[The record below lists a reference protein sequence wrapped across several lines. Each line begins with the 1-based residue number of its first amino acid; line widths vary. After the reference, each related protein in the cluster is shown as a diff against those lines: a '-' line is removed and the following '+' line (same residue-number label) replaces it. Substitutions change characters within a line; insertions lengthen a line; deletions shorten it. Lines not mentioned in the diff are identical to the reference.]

1 MAGAG
6 YKLFNTGDVLTAAQV
21 NTYLQEQAV
30 MRFAT
35 TTARTTALSG
45 VLSEGMVTYID
56 ATDSLEFYN
65 GSAWVAVNTTAG
77 DITGITTGA
86 TSGLTGGVT
95 SGTADL
101 KLNTTAKGGLL
112 VGTGSGT
119 VNELSVGTNN
129 QVLTV
134 DSTTAT
140 GLKWAAA
147 SGGTS
152 TFVGCSVQKT
162 TDQSVSSGTATLL
175 TWDSEN
181 FDTDNFHSNVSNT
194 SRFTIPSGKGGYY
207 LVSGSIQW
215 DANANGIRQVQLFK
229 NGTKVNESLG
239 GGSVSSAN
247 RSAVSFSFVVNVVAT
262 DYIELYGRQ
271 DSGSSLNVLSGTIS
285 STAQITYLGA

>member
-35 TTARTTALSG
+35 TAARTTALSG
-45 VLSEGMVTYID
+45 VLAEGMVTYID

-101 KLNTTAKGGLL
+101 KFNTTAKGGLL

-119 VNELSVGTNN
+119 VSELAVGSNT
-129 QVLTV
+129 QVLTA

-147 SGGTS
+147 GSSFKGVLCTKS
-152 TFVGCSVQKT
+152 AS
-162 TDQSVSSGTATLL
+162 QSISNATWTAITYD
-175 TWDSEN
+175 TEVY
-181 FDTDNFHSNVSNT
+181 DTDNFHSTSSNT
-194 SRFTIPSGKGGYY
+194 SRLTVPTGLGGYY
-207 LVSGSIQW
+207 LITWGMTASNGDVAQNCKLYVNTTDWGSFYF
-215 DANANGIRQVQLFK
+215 AKNNANGLAVS
-229 NGTKVNESLG
+229 T
-239 GGSVSSAN
+239 GSVIINLSAG
-247 RSAVSFSFVVNVVAT
+247 
-262 DYIELYGRQ
+262 DYIEQQVYSGAMSI
-271 DSGSSLNVLSGTIS
+271 DSN
-285 STAQITYLGA
+285 AQNSRPTRFGMQYLGA